1 MKTLLNKL
9 QQIEGFILRTGNA
22 GDNLVFEARML
33 IDETLPREVSL
44 QKDAYAIINQYG
56 RRKLKDEIE
65 TAHQQLF
72 TQTKHQRF
80 RQKIMALFG

>member
-9 QQIEGFILRTGNA
+9 QQIEGFILQTNNP
-22 GDNLVFEARML
+22 GDKLVFEAQL
-33 IDETLPREVSL
+33 LLDENLHQEVSL

-56 RRKLKDEIE
+56 RQKLRAEIE
-65 TAHQQLF
+65 TVHQQLF

-80 RQKIMALFG
+80 REKVLALFK